1 MKPASRAVPDFLTS
15 TPKAIQWLRGQR
27 AAFVPSDRDELAQLK
42 ASVAGYLR
50 RIKAFFRDGVV
61 PLYRA
66 VLLPDGA
73 SWTQALRTDRM
84 GLSWTL
90 ERSSALVY
98 FSPSGGSFSADEALD
113 GTIVEALVEPT
124 TVDWETSLIQFST
137 YGEDE
142 WEIRLLPE
150 QMVAIVAV
158 DGQRLSSP
166 IVGNTGNV
174 RERWHPN
181 PSSRR
186 SRIGSR

>member
-1 MKPASRAVPDFLTS
+1 MKQTSRAVPEFLTS

-27 AAFVPSDRDELAQLK
+27 SAYVPSDRDELAQLK
-42 ASVAGYLR
+42 SSVAGYLR
-50 RIKAFFRDGVV
+50 RIKAVFRDGIV

-66 VLLPDGA
+66 VLLPDGV

-90 ERSSALVY
+90 ERSCALVY
-98 FSPSGGSFSADEALD
+98 YSPSGESFTADDALE
-113 GTIVEALVEPT
+113 GMVVEAIAEPDA
-124 TVDWETSLIQFST
+124 VDWETSLIQFST

-142 WEIRLLPE
+142 WEVRLLSE
-150 QMVAIVAV
+150 QTIAIVAV

-174 RERWHPN
+174 KERWHPN
-181 PSSRR
+181 PVPTHLLMR
-186 SRIGSR
+186 